1 MNKRE
6 RDDEDDDEPP
16 AKRLE
21 DQIAQLTARA
31 EAAEAEVAR
40 LTEKNALLE
49 TQMLTVQR
57 QPRVAERRAPARPP
71 VQPPVQQHRRIV
83 PPPPLPTTTYPA
95 DLGSGS
101 GSQDDAIVIDD

>member
-1 MNKRE
+1 MKRD
-6 RDDEDDDEPP
+6 RDSTDDEPP
-16 AKRLE
+16 AKKLE

-49 TQMLTVQR
+49 TQLLTVQR
-57 QPRVAERRAPARPP
+57 QPRIPERRPP
-71 VQPPVQQHRRIV
+71 VAQRRVV
-83 PPPPLPTTTYPA
+83 PPPPLPHTTYPSDA
-95 DLGSGS
+95 ALGQGS